1 MAGGDII
8 RPQMKQV
15 VVEDELEASIVDF
28 LVEGMNFLAVA
39 AALI

>member
-15 VVEDELEASIVDF
+15 LVDDELDFIVDF
-28 LVEGMNFLAVA
+28 FDKGMNFLAIVTV
-39 AALI
+39 LI